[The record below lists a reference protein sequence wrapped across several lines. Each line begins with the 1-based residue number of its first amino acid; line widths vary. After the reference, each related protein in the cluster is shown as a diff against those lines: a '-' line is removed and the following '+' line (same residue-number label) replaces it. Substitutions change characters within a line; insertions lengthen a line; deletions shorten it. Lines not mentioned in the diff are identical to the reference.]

1 VSEVLVEFDSLLVA
15 RDGTG
20 WTPRACGGIADDGLW
35 EGWIEFASTDG
46 TAHVRTPR
54 ETEQPNR
61 EDLAY
66 WATGLTQVY
75 LEGALR
81 RAIESPRRAPRPDL
95 RPS

>member
-1 VSEVLVEFDSLLVA
+1 MSEVLIDFDASFVA
-15 RDGTG
+15 PDGTR

-46 TAHVRTPR
+46 TAQVRTAR

-61 EDLAY
+61 KDLAY

-81 RAIESPRRAPRPDL
+81 RAIESPRRPPPPDL
-95 RPS
+95 RLS